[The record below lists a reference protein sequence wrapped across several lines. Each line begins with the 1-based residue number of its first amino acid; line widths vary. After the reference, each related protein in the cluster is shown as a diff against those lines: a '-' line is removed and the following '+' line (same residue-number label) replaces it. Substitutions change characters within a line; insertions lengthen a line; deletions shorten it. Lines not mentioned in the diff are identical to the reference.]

1 MAINLCIP
9 LKKETTSKGTG
20 IENGSAIVNQVLHS
34 HVFRLLEDMPDVIY
48 TVDLDMNLTYF
59 NKACQ
64 QVSKDY
70 FGHDLSIG
78 ENLAKLFK
86 KQDSKKL
93 LKLLELIKSST
104 FVKFEDKLTKAGLDT
119 YFEVQVNPV
128 YNDANTH
135 IGVSVIAK
143 NITVAK
149 NAMQDMQN
157 SEEKYRMLFFASP
170 SPMWIYEMDTYQ
182 IMDVNDSVLSSYGYT
197 REEMLNM
204 SIMDLRPAE
213 DRQSLEE
220 IIKYYK
226 LTKGPIHFGVWRHIK
241 KDGSIIHVE
250 KTGHSILFNGKP
262 CMIEI
267 CNNVSEKLH
276 IERKLQLS
284 NERYG
289 FVTKATFDAIW
300 DLNLVDDDLYWG
312 EGFESLFG
320 YKTNNNKGDI
330 VGWYEHIHGDDRQ
343 RVLQSINTLIKSI
356 IYINDS
362 WTRNINWLGFGDQ
375 NCV

>member
-1 MAINLCIP
+1 MYISGYLYRYYLAINLCIP
-9 LKKETTSKGTG
+9 LKKETTSKDTG
-20 IENGSAIVNQVLHS
+20 MENGSAIANQVLHS
-34 HVFRLLEDMPDVIY
+34 HVFRLLEDMPDIIY
-48 TVDLDMNLTYF
+48 TVDLDINLTYF

-64 QVSKDY
+64 QVCKDY

-78 ENLAKLFK
+78 ENLANLFK

-93 LKLLELIKSST
+93 LQLLELIKSST
-104 FVKFEDKLTKAGLDT
+104 SVKFEDRLTKAGIAT

-128 YNDANTH
+128 FNEANTH

-204 SIMDLRPAE
+204 TIMDLRPAE

-226 LTKGPIHFGVWRHIK
+226 LTKGPIHFGVWRHTK

-267 CNNVSEKLH
+267 CNNVSEKLL

-320 YKTNNNKGDI
+320 YKTENNKGDI

-343 RVLQSINTLIKSI
+343 RVLQSINTLIKSKR
-356 IYINDS
+356 DRKS
-362 WTRNINWLGFGDQ
+362 
-375 NCV
+375 VV